1 MEKEIQALQEDLKQ
15 AEKDLKNFTQKSI
28 EAKTML
34 QKMEEDFEWIK
45 TEKQYFGLKGQ
56 IYDFESLSLKDFRKK
71 LVSLT
76 DDLQE
81 KKKNV
86 NFKVDVM
93 FEETNQRYQQL
104 MVKRETIL

>member
-45 TEKQYFGLKGQ
+45 TEKQYFGLK
-56 IYDFESLSLKDFRKK
+56 D
-71 LVSLT
+71 
-76 DDLQE
+76 
-81 KKKNV
+81 
-86 NFKVDVM
+86 
-93 FEETNQRYQQL
+93 
-104 MVKRETIL
+104 

>member
-1 MEKEIQALQEDLKQ
+1 M
-15 AEKDLKNFTQKSI
+15 
-28 EAKTML
+28 
-34 QKMEEDFEWIK
+34 
-45 TEKQYFGLKGQ
+45 
-56 IYDFESLSLKDFRKK
+56 RKK